1 MNYYFINTN
10 SDARKDVRTCDLWF
24 EYSMAF
30 SGGDWKKF
38 GLPLQRL
45 KPFDICLMY
54 HNQVGIVGV
63 GRVLEYW
70 DKKPHT
76 TKVVYLTY
84 NFNEYRICIDWY
96 LDLRNYRSI
105 DPQYEFGYIPRGLLR
120 PILKNKQKVE
130 KLLKDLE
137 ALNYYIGPDE
147 LYLPSNLQEGRVRN
161 VPVDIHE
168 RNPVARKKCIEH
180 YGALCNVCGF
190 KFSEKFGSIGV
201 GLIHVHHVIPIGMSK
216 GIHQVDPIKDLR
228 PVCAN
233 CHTIIH
239 RRIPP
244 FTIEEVKI
252 FIEDNRKITK
262 KR

>member
-1 MNYYFINTN
+1 MNYYFINTD

-30 SGGDWKKF
+30 SGGDLEKY

-54 HNQVGIVGV
+54 HNRVGIVGV
-63 GRVLEYW
+63 GRVLENW
-70 DKKPHT
+70 DNKPHT
-76 TKVVYLTY
+76 NKLVYLAQP
-84 NFNEYRICIDWY
+84 FNEYRISIDWY
-96 LDLRNYRSI
+96 IDLRNDHEI
-105 DPQYEFGYIPRGLLR
+105 DPQSEFGYIPRGLLK
-120 PILKNKQKVE
+120 PISKNKQKVE

-137 ALNYYIGPDE
+137 ALSYYRSPDE
-147 LYLPSNLQEGRVRN
+147 LYLPSYLQEGRVRN

-180 YGALCNVCGF
+180 YGAICNVCGF
-190 KFSEKFGSIGV
+190 KFSDNYGSIGD

-216 GIHQVDPIKDLR
+216 VIHQVDPVKDLR

-233 CHTIIH
+233 CHTVIH
-239 RRIPP
+239 RQAPP
-244 FTIEEVKI
+244 FTIQEVKI
-252 FIEDNRKITK
+252 FIEDKRNIAK
-262 KR
+262 KK